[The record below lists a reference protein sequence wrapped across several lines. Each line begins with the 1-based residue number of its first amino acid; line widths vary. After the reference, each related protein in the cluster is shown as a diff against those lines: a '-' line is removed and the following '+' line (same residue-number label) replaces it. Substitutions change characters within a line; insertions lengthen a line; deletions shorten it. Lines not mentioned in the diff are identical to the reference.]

1 VTVIETTPLV
11 SVAPMPTPALPWG
24 ADPTRRD
31 VWPSAA
37 QELLLRA
44 ALVPDERA
52 LQAWRKVRPQIDIAT
67 LDGATSALLP
77 VLRKNLIALGEDD
90 ELLSL
95 FKGVHRYSWARNQML
110 LAPMIP
116 IVHALEQAGTP
127 TLLMKGAA
135 FVADRRLDAGMRPM
149 NDIDVLVPDGRR
161 HAAIEV
167 LLQMGLVPVG
177 EVPAWYVADYAPRFV
192 PSHGFR
198 DECDRQLDLHWH
210 VLHASRQRD
219 ADEDFWSASMPIEL
233 LGVQTR
239 ALCPADELLLVILH
253 GLRWNAMPTYRWVVD
268 AALLCGGEIG
278 EIDYDRLVEQARKRR
293 VAFALRAGLEYLRR
307 VVGAPVPTESI
318 RALKSLR
325 PSPFQ
330 RMELRAQMTQP
341 RARSAI
347 QREVL
352 YHQQHARRELPLS
365 VRPTVA
371 RHVALARR
379 RLGVERTADLRRLF
393 AGGIPGPGRPPSEV
407 AAAIGTGEP
416 SAVRVALGERIDL
429 GRADTARDHTVHGTW
444 LAEGEGCWIAGRQ
457 ARMALAL
464 REQVSTSL
472 ALEIS
477 ADGFLAGGCERQRL
491 SVSVNGVEVAA
502 LEIDAHR
509 NLDREQILLPRELVA
524 GCDRLD
530 VVLDT
535 PDATSLLEQGLEDD
549 DRRIGVFLREMTLS
563 VPLAYELGETLLL
576 GTGGVE
582 EGVLVGGWGRAE
594 PTGRWTIGPRARLV
608 VRLDGQAWP
617 AELEFDATP
626 FLGRA
631 GRGLRV
637 EVLVNGMLASTI
649 DYDRASDEP
658 IVVRAPIPEASADA
672 TGEIV
677 LEWRIRDPRSP
688 HSLGVSED
696 RRALGLFIRRLAVLE
711 RSVERAKDQSAD

>member
-1 VTVIETTPLV
+1 VPRE
-11 SVAPMPTPALPWG
+11 PALPWG
-24 ADPTRRD
+24 AVVGHSD
-31 VWPSAA
+31 VWPTPA

-44 ALVPDERA
+44 ALIPDERA
-52 LQAWRKVRPQIDIAT
+52 LTAWRQVRSQVEPASLDHAT
-67 LDGATSALLP
+67 QALLP

-116 IVHALEQAGTP
+116 IVQALEQAGTP

-135 FVADRRLDAGMRPM
+135 FIADRRLDAGMRPM

-198 DECDRQLDLHWH
+198 DERDRQLDLHWH
-210 VLHASRQRD
+210 VLHASCQRD

-253 GLRWNAMPTYRWVVD
+253 GLRWNATPTYRWVVD

-293 VAFALRAGLEYLRR
+293 VAFALRAGLEYLHR
-307 VVGAPVPTESI
+307 VVGAPVPPRSI

-325 PSPFQ
+325 PAMLQ
-330 RMELRAQMTQP
+330 RVEFRAQMTQP

-352 YHQQHARRELPLS
+352 YHQQYARRELPLS

-379 RLGVERTADLRRLF
+379 RLGVEHLADLRHVP
-393 AGGIPGPGRPPSEV
+393 AGGTTGPGRPPSEV
-407 AAAIGTGEP
+407 AAAIGSGEP

-464 REQVSTSL
+464 REPVSTSL
-472 ALEIS
+472 VLEIS
-477 ADGFLAGGCERQRL
+477 ADGFLASGCERQRL
-491 SVSVNGVEVAA
+491 DVSVSGAPVAA
-502 LEIDAHR
+502 LAIDAER
-509 NLDREQILLPRELVA
+509 NLRAEPVLLPRE
-524 GCDRLD
+524 
-530 VVLDT
+530 VVLGHAVLDIVFGA
-535 PDATSLLEQGLEDD
+535 PDATSPLELGIDDD
-549 DRRIGVFLREMTLS
+549 DRRVGVFLRA
-563 VPLAYELGETLLL
+563 LAVRAPRGHRVGETLLV
-576 GTGGVE
+576 G
-582 EGVLVGGWGRAE
+582 EGCGDEGMFVGGWGQAE

-608 VRLDGQAWP
+608 VRLDGQVWP

-626 FLGRA
+626 FLGGS
-631 GRGLRV
+631 GRILQV

-658 IVVRAPIPEASADA
+658 ILVRAPIPEASADA
-672 TGEIV
+672 AGEIV

-688 HSLGVSED
+688 YSLGVSED
-696 RRALGLFIRRLAVLE
+696 RRALGLFVRHLVLRE
-711 RSVERAKDQSAD
+711 RSIERT